1 MRNDDVE
8 LQSWPT
14 FFFSSQ
20 VLLDRKTYIG
30 AKKVRTFAGDGVD
43 AHILL
48 RKKFEDDLA
57 L

>member
-1 MRNDDVE
+1 MMMWNFKAGQ
-8 LQSWPT
+8 L

>member
-1 MRNDDVE
+1 MRNEDVE

-14 FFFSSQ
+14 FFS
-20 VLLDRKTYIG
+20 LRRCDRKTYIG
-30 AKKVRTFAGDGVD
+30 AKKVGTFAGDGVD

-48 RKKFEDDLA
+48 RKKIEDDLA